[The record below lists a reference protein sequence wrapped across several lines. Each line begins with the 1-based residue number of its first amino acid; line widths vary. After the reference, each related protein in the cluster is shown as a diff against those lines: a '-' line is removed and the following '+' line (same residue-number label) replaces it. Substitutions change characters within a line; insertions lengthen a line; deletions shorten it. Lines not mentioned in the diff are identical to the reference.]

1 MGNLTKEQLEKRL
14 DEVLAELEAE
24 RKKSSQLEI
33 DLNGLQSQLQEK
45 GAYIDDL
52 LGVVKLRD
60 EAIFD
65 LETRLKSA
73 LSSPS
78 LAPVDPAREAL
89 IREKIRAGLSRQQA
103 EEVIKAQEAEDAR
116 RAEAEEDED

>member
-14 DEVLAELEAE
+14 DEVLAELEVE
-24 RKKSSQLEI
+24 RKKTGQLEI
-33 DLNGLQSQLQEK
+33 DIKGLREQLE
-45 GAYIDDL
+45 ARDVEIHDL
-52 LGVVKLRD
+52 TGQ
-60 EAIFD
+60 
-65 LETRLKSA
+65 LELA
-73 LSSPS
+73 MSSPPP
-78 LAPVDPAREAL
+78 APADTAREAL